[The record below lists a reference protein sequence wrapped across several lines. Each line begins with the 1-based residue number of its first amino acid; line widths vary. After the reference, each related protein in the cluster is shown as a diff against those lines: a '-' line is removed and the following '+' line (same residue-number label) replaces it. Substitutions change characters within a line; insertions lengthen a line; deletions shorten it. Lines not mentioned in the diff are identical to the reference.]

1 MPPLS
6 PRLSKVFRIVAFVF
20 VLALLLVTA
29 YFVTPPGGS
38 FR

>member
-6 PRLSKVFRIVAFVF
+6 PKLSKVLRVVAFVF
-20 VLALLLVTA
+20 VLVLLLLTA

>member
-1 MPPLS
+1 MTPLS
-6 PRLSKVFRIVAFVF
+6 PRLGKVLRIMAFVF

-29 YFVTPPGGS
+29 YFVTPPEGS

>member
-1 MPPLS
+1 MQPISPKLS
-6 PRLSKVFRIVAFVF
+6 RVLRIVAFVF